1 MISRLSLILVLALST
16 FSLCARPQLR
26 SDVIFRPSQLIN
38 ILADQL
44 TFIIPRQKFDYP
56 ESDSLNEFAQ
66 ELAEHNGNPIEFIN
80 SYTKSSEHLL
90 TFGFRL
96 RGNTT
101 LETILLGDS
110 TQASENTSGFLD
122 FRYKQAKLS
131 LQADEIRDSILV
143 GRCFT
148 PGNYELNKCNKFKS
162 SGVVSIAGETFN
174 FNKKLNGLRDLLSVM
189 NVYHDFIDSQIKL
202 MDKDGNIPIG
212 FKPATLKMDF
222 TNFNLHLETLKNHV
236 IPLRVNPNADRE
248 DLFYAITHHFKQFVD
263 NAILEAFQL
272 PEVIDKYGFG
282 ISVDSNDVITVVYT
296 FGGKNRPT
304 SSQKSLEDYHKWSYV
319 TPKGNTVN
327 FNAYVRESNYVT
339 QRRTN
344 RLIIDTINLDRL
356 SSNLRPLRELT
367 PKLYELTQKEADR
380 AAQAGKLIAPAFSGV
395 TKNTILFATHIVGK
409 TTIREFVFPSE
420 KSVGTIACFDNF
432 TNSKARVYGL
442 FEQYG
447 NICNKQVVANWKQF
461 DSVGTNVGWNANG
474 DFFSYAALQA
484 SEN

>member
-1 MISRLSLILVLALST
+1 MISRLSLIIVLALAT
-16 FSLCARPQLR
+16 ISLSARPHLR
-26 SDVIFRPSQLIN
+26 SDVVFRPSQLIN

-44 TFIIPRQKFDYP
+44 SFIIPKQKFDYP

-66 ELAEHNGNPIEFIN
+66 DLAEQQGNPIEFIN

-90 TFGFRL
+90 TLGFKL

-101 LETILLGDS
+101 LETILFGDS
-110 TQASENTSGFLD
+110 SEATENTSGFLD

-131 LQADEIRDSILV
+131 LQADEIRDSILI

-162 SGVVSIAGETFN
+162 SGLVSISGETFN

-189 NVYHDFIDSQIKL
+189 NVYYDFVDSQIKL

-222 TNFNLHLETLKNHV
+222 KNFNLHLETLKNHV
-236 IPLRVNPNADRE
+236 IPLKVNPNADHE
-248 DLFYAITHHFKQFVD
+248 DIFYMINHHFKQFVD
-263 NAILEAFQL
+263 YAILEAFQL

-282 ISVDSNDVITVVYT
+282 ISIDSNDVITVVYT
-296 FGGKNRPT
+296 FGGKNRPAKPV
-304 SSQKSLEDYHKWSYV
+304 KSLEEYHKWSYV

-327 FNAYVRESNYVT
+327 FNAYVKESNYVT

-367 PKLYELTQKEADR
+367 PKLYELTQREADR
-380 AAQAGKLIAPAFSGV
+380 AAQAGRLIEPAFTGV
-395 TKNTILFATHIVGK
+395 TKNTILFATHVVGK
-409 TTIREFVFPSE
+409 TTIKEFVFPSE
-420 KSVGTIACFDNF
+420 KSVGSIACFDNF
-432 TNSKARVYGL
+432 SNSRARIYGL
-442 FEQYG
+442 FETYG
-447 NICNKQVVANWKQF
+447 DICNKKVITNWKHF

-474 DFFSYAALQA
+474 DLFTYAALQA